1 MFVIHLPWTKT
12 RVSNYF
18 PLSNVGRH
26 SALSLRPISLHGR
39 DDCFEAERAGQC
51 GQRRRRRL
59 QRHKTAEILLLQEK
73 EEAKCRTISS
83 NPLPTPPT
91 MSRVL
96 CYVMCPCKP
105 SALRGLLTERSS
117 EIIMKTCAL
126 PQRPVN
132 SAPPYTRLASLNGRP
147 PAGEGVAAAAA
158 LQYQNH

>member
-1 MFVIHLPWTKT
+1 MNKYSGIK
-12 RVSNYF
+12 
-18 PLSNVGRH
+18 GRKLF
-26 SALSLRPISLHGR
+26 SPVECVVTGGRSVLSLRPISLHGR
-39 DDCFEAERAGQC
+39 DDCAGQC
-51 GQRRRRRL
+51 GQRRRRL
-59 QRHKTAEILLLQEK
+59 QRHKTAEILLLQRE
-73 EEAKCRTISS
+73 EEAKCRTISP

-96 CYVMCPCKP
+96 CYVTCPCKP